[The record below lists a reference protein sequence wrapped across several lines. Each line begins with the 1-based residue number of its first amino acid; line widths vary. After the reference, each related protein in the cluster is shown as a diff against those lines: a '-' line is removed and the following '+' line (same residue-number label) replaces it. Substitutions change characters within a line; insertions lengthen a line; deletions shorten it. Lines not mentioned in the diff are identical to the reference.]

1 MSNKG
6 FSLVSV
12 MIAAALAGGVA
23 LLVVRISQNA
33 QSVQKTSEANFSS
46 IALHSRVTESL
57 LDPKACKA
65 TFKQSLVP
73 NLTNGVSLTEIF
85 KKGAG
90 SSYSIGNHEFEGIEI
105 TSATI
110 RNLAYPNSMPTP
122 GNSALAEFDLEI
134 IYTKNDDGMYESR
147 VGGKTIKKF
156 LPIVSI
162 AKAIGPSEIIVEN
175 CYEGSVASLCTSL
188 GGSFDITQT
197 PNCQI
202 AAVQAPMP
210 RDCTLNLSHKNGKDP
225 AMSTFLTLDT
235 SGYAGLRMGRSS
247 TDLGNNV
254 DDDDYLH
261 LDGRCYGTDDYS
273 KAFSKCSVTLGH
285 NDVDI
290 KATTPT
296 SQRTNSIGSSSNNA
310 SSSSLKMVGDVN
322 GDDNLFIKWSCPKI
336 SSSDPLSEK
345 MTYLKQNCALCLGHS
360 DGFLRTPQN
369 SVCVKEGDPRWG
381 ILDLTGTV
389 NYDDFLF
396 VGFYCGYYPGNVIQ
410 RIQW

>member
-1 MSNKG
+1 MNSKG
-6 FSLVSV
+6 FSIVSV

-65 TFKQSLVP
+65 TFEQSLVP
-73 NLTNGVSLTEIF
+73 NLANGISLSEVF

-90 SSYSIGNHEFEGIEI
+90 STYSVGDHDFEGIEI

-110 RNLAYPNSMPTP
+110 RNLTYPNSMPAV
-122 GNSALAEFDLEI
+122 GNSDLAEFDLEVV
-134 IYTKNDDGMYESR
+134 YTKNDDGKYESR
-147 VGGKTIKKF
+147 LGGKTIKKF
-156 LPIVSI
+156 LPVVSI
-162 AKAIGPSEIIVEN
+162 AKRVSSSKVIIEN

-197 PNCQI
+197 PNCQMTNP
-202 AAVQAPMP
+202 QGPMP
-210 RDCTLNLSHKNGKDP
+210 RDCSLNFSHKNGTDS
-225 AMSTFLTLDT
+225 AMSTYLTLDS

-285 NDVDI
+285 NDVNI
-290 KATTPT
+290 KATSPS
-296 SQRTNSIGSSSNNA
+296 SQRTNLIGSSSNNA

-322 GDDNLFIKWSCPKI
+322 GDDNLFIKWSCPGLP
-336 SSSDPLSEK
+336 SSDPLSDK
-345 MTYLKQNCALCLGHS
+345 MEYIKRNCAMCLGQA
-360 DGFLRTPQN
+360 DGFLRTPQ
-369 SVCVKEGDPRWG
+369 STVCAKEGDSKWG
-381 ILDLTGTV
+381 ILNLTGNV